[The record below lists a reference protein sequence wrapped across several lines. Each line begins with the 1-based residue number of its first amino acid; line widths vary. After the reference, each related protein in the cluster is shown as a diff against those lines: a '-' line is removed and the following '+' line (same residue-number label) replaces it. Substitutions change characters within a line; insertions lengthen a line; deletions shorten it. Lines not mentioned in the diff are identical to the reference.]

1 MIISN
6 NVKIILIVS
15 IFILSVL
22 LVFLFIVPNLST
34 SIGTNIAIAKERE
47 DNKTFN
53 EMLEVLLLTRNDYYA
68 LSAEY
73 QKYSLQLPSEN
84 DISIFTNEV
93 YDIANFSNVVIYSID
108 YSDKSNIE
116 EGEEESGKTTI
127 EANLILQ
134 GSYYDLMNFVKT
146 IERMPRTVII
156 KDIIIQSNE
165 DDSENLSAYI
175 TAELYYKV

>member
-34 SIGTNIAIAKERE
+34 SIGANTAIAKERE

-53 EMLEVLLLTRNDYYA
+53 ETLEALLLTRNDYYA

-108 YSDKSNIE
+108 YSDRSNIE
-116 EGEEESGKTTI
+116 EGEEESEKTTI

-134 GSYYDLMNFVKT
+134 GSYYDVMNFIKT
-146 IERMPRTVII
+146 MERMPRIVII

-165 DDSENLSAYI
+165 DNSENLSAYI
-175 TAELYYKV
+175 TAELYYEV

>member
-1 MIISN
+1 MSN
-6 NVKIILIVS
+6 NIKIILIVS
-15 IFILSVL
+15 IFILSVVL
-22 LVFLFIVPNLST
+22 IFLFIVPNLST
-34 SIGTNIAIAKERE
+34 SIGTNSAIAKERE

-53 EMLEVLLLTRNDYYA
+53 EMLKSLLLTRNDYYA

-93 YDIANFSNVVIYSID
+93 YDIANFSNVVIDSID
-108 YSDKSNIE
+108 YSDKSSVE

-127 EANLILQ
+127 EVNLILQ
-134 GSYYDLMNFVKT
+134 GSYYDVMNFIKT
-146 IERMPRTVII
+146 IERMPRIVII

-165 DDSENLSAYI
+165 GDFENLSAYI
-175 TAELYYKV
+175 TAELYYEV

>member
-1 MIISN
+1 MSN
-6 NVKIILIVS
+6 NIKIILIVS
-15 IFILSVL
+15 ILILCVV

-34 SIGTNIAIAKERE
+34 SIGTNSAIAQERE

-53 EMLEVLLLTRNDYYA
+53 EMLKSLLLTRNDYYA

-73 QKYSLQLPSEN
+73 QKYSMQLPSEN

-93 YDIANFSNVVIYSID
+93 YDIANFSNVVIDSID
-108 YSDKSNIE
+108 YSDKSSVE

-134 GSYYDLMNFVKT
+134 GSFYDVMNFIKT
-146 IERMPRTVII
+146 IERMPRIVII
-156 KDIIIQSNE
+156 KDIIIQFNE
-165 DDSENLSAYI
+165 GDPENLSAYI
-175 TAELYYKV
+175 TAELYYEV

>member
-1 MIISN
+1 MSN

-15 IFILSVL
+15 VFILCIV

-34 SIGTNIAIAKERE
+34 SIGTNSAIAKERE

-53 EMLEVLLLTRNDYYA
+53 EMLESLLLVRNDYYA

-93 YDIANFSNVVIYSID
+93 YDIANFSNVVIYSIN
-108 YSDKSNIE
+108 YSDKSNVE
-116 EGEEESGKTTI
+116 EGEEESGKTII

-134 GSYYDLMNFVKT
+134 GSYYDVMNFIKT
-146 IERMPRTVII
+146 IERMPRIVII
-156 KDIIIQSNE
+156 KDIIIQTNE
-165 DDSENLSAYI
+165 DDFENLSVYI
-175 TAELYYKV
+175 TAELYYEV

>member
-1 MIISN
+1 MGN
-6 NVKIILIVS
+6 NIKIILIVS
-15 IFILSVL
+15 IFILCVV
-22 LVFLFIVPNLST
+22 LVFIFIVPNLST
-34 SIGTNIAIAKERE
+34 SIGTNSAIAQERE

-53 EMLEVLLLTRNDYYA
+53 ETLDSLLLLRNDYYA

-108 YSDKSNIE
+108 YSDKPNVAE
-116 EGEEESGKTTI
+116 EEESGKTTI

-134 GSYYDLMNFVKT
+134 GSYYDVMNFIKT
-146 IERMPRTVII
+146 LER
-156 KDIIIQSNE
+156 
-165 DDSENLSAYI
+165 
-175 TAELYYKV
+175 

>member
-1 MIISN
+1 LIISN

-134 GSYYDLMNFVKT
+134 GSYYDLMNFIKT